1 MTLRNVPKAHTLE
14 QQRQEINLIASDL
27 NTAIDGVQ
35 TFGGNKE
42 FTGDITFSGSG
53 GASFGDN
60 SDLKI
65 YYDGSVGVETSFI
78 DSDALQIR
86 SATDTSELYA
96 TFLKDG
102 PVELYY
108 DGTKRFGTNATGAT
122 VLGDLNVSSNL
133 TFDTAGSHIEFT
145 PSSWSGSAPYMEFWV
160 GNNSG
165 THYAQIDGGNA
176 GQLQIMN
183 TGHPNGHL
191 DLRTAKDFSVDCG
204 GYYAI
209 LAQATGAT
217 KIWHPV
223 SQEDIL
229 SPKFETTATGA
240 KVNGFFE
247 SSLLVNTNNTPT
259 AGEGIEM
266 FYDSAASGGA
276 AGSIQ
281 AYDRDGAALTRLK
294 IRSSNWEILNNGSA
308 TFAGGDFEV
317 NETGNANGKV
327 NIDST
332 SDGGNSAWGLYVKN
346 NDSRAGRPALKL
358 QNVGDANAIE
368 ILSADGTVVTTTIT
382 TDGFATFSGGN
393 FQNMASTLSI
403 NTNNSSTKALDITG
417 NGMSL
422 KHALGSDIFFGTQDG
437 SNGKIGT
444 ENNASLNLY
453 ANGYGN
459 KITIDVNGSLSA
471 SKGNLKIEDVGD
483 GTNSVKIITDPSS
496 GGSGSKLIFDMD
508 NSQEAVTIYNAGLKV
523 GAGGTDRIALD
534 GSGGTITFS
543 DQEVSSV
550 GNNVSTT
557 STSLDHYEQGT
568 FSPYFGF
575 GLTSPSY
582 SFNSGAYIRIGNL
595 VHFYITISA
604 TGTNNGDA
612 IAILGLPYNP
622 ASTDGGSA
630 TFAYNTGLVTNGDTM
645 PNIYLDPNGQIRFY
659 ETGSGSAW
667 AGNSGNGLSGAALY
681 ISGHY
686 MCA

>member
-65 YYDGSVGVETSFI
+65 YYDGSVGIETSFI

-108 DGTKRFGTNATGAT
+108 DGTKRFGTNSTGAT
-122 VLGDLNVSSNL
+122 VLGDLSVSSNL
-133 TFDTAGSHIEFT
+133 TFDNAGSHIEFT

-165 THYAQIDGGNA
+165 SHYAQIDGGNA

-183 TGHPNGHL
+183 IGHPNGHL

-259 AGEGIEM
+259 TGEGIEM
-266 FYDSAASGGA
+266 MYDSAASGGA
-276 AGSIQ
+276 AGTIQ
-281 AYDRDGAALTRLK
+281 AYDRDGSALTRLRIK
-294 IRSSNWEILNNGSA
+294 STNWEILNNGSA
-308 TFAGGDFEV
+308 TFAGGDFEI

-368 ILSADGTVVTTTIT
+368 ILNADGTAVTTTIT
-382 TDGFATFSGGN
+382 SGGSATFAGQLGVN
-393 FQNMASTLSI
+393 QTSI
-403 NTNNSSTKALDITG
+403 NASRQMEITQPAG
-417 NGMSL
+417 FTSGLRIN
-422 KHALGSDIFFGTQDG
+422 
-437 SNGKIGT
+437 SNGNAGDGAYYEVFVGSANYKFGGDHSTNALLFKKDGT
-444 ENNASLNLY
+444 EY
-453 ANGYGN
+453 MRH
-459 KITIDVNGSLSA
+459 T
-471 SKGNLKIEDVGD
+471 
-483 GTNSVKIITDPSS
+483 SS
-496 GGSGSKLIFDMD
+496 GGIQLNNPNGDTSLSIGDPTNSEGRLILTSKLNTVEIHSRSNHPIEFLFNTTSKATLGINGDL
-508 NSQEAVTIYNAGLKV
+508 S
-523 GAGGTDRIALD
+523 LD
-534 GSGGTITFS
+534 GGLTFS
-543 DQEVSSV
+543 SQPNSSV
-550 GNNVSTT
+550 GNNVTET
-557 STSLDHYEQGT
+557 SSSFSHYEQGT
-568 FSPYFGF
+568 FSPYYAF

-582 SFNSGAYIRIGNL
+582 NFTGGDYIRIGNV

-612 IAILGLPYNP
+612 VAILGLPYNP
-622 ASTDGGSA
+622 AGTDGGSA
-630 TFAYNTGLVTNGDTM
+630 TFSYNTGLVSNGATM

-659 ETGSGSAW
+659 EGGSGSAW
-667 AGNSGNGLSGAALY
+667 AGNSGSGLSGAALY
-681 ISGHY
+681 IGGHY
-686 MCA
+686 RCA